1 MKFLVKFILLSYIFF
16 SAHISSAQSSIIN
29 VITNSD
35 IVTDSDDIVG
45 NGDVVVFTTKVT
57 NISNITISSLT
68 ISNSL
73 VGIDGSVLSLSSPIT
88 FVNNSDSSS
97 PGSLVAGETST
108 YVSTYTFDS
117 AGVNAGGISL
127 TVTGTGSTPGNSN
140 NVVDVSNDGDDSDG
154 NSTNDSTQV
163 IIGNTVTLVEGTKL
177 ENYIDNDSNGSIGLG
192 DQLEYI
198 ITIYNNGE
206 EDLESIALFDVLQDL
221 NNNTLALVA
230 PFTPPGPIFVSS
242 DQNSTNGQLLVG
254 ETATYKAVYVVQQG
268 SVDSGGLTN
277 CLDVQV
283 DGVNSGRRYHR
294 HSG

>member
-57 NISNITISSLT
+57 NISNIAISSLT

-154 NSTNDSTQV
+154 NLIDDPTQV

-198 ITIYNNGE
+198 ITIYRCW
-206 EDLESIALFDVLQDL
+206 
-221 NNNTLALVA
+221 
-230 PFTPPGPIFVSS
+230 
-242 DQNSTNGQLLVG
+242 
-254 ETATYKAVYVVQQG
+254 YKLKV
-268 SVDSGGLTN
+268 
-277 CLDVQV
+277 
-283 DGVNSGRRYHR
+283 R
-294 HSG
+294 